1 MEFHEHEHKEH
12 YAKGGTTALGIIGT
26 TLGGL
31 GLASGSGILSN
42 LGIGG
47 DKCHESTPVNRYELA
62 LTQEN
67 AQLRQQISLRDS
79 QVYVDQKLQ
88 EVTAFFNGR
97 CNAIE
102 AQVAAQAVLNQK
114 TEDAFALVGEK
125 LGCLK
130 NEFMAA
136 ICREKDDRICSD
148 NTIVGYTNATFYP
161 KMVASVTTGTETTA
175 QTVYNPLV
183 NCGCAR

>member
-1 MEFHEHEHKEH
+1 MEFHEHDKEH
-12 YAKGGTTALGIIGT
+12 YAKGGTTALGITGT
-26 TLGGL
+26 TLGGVS
-31 GLASGSGILSN
+31 LAAATGILNN
-42 LGIGG
+42 LGIGANPTN
-47 DKCHESTPVNRYELA
+47 TPVNRYELG

-67 AQLRQQISLRDS
+67 AQLRQQVALRDS

-136 ICREKDDRICSD
+136 LCRERDDRVCSD

-161 KMVASVTTGTETTA
+161 KMVASVTTGDTTTA

>member
-1 MEFHEHEHKEH
+1 MEFKEHKD
-12 YAKGGTTALGIIGT
+12 YAGGGTTALGITGT
-26 TLGGL
+26 TLGGVGL
-31 GLASGSGILSN
+31 ALASGLLPG

-47 DKCHESTPVNRYELA
+47 GKCHESTPVNRYELG

-79 QVYVDQKLQ
+79 QVYFDQKLQ
-88 EVTAFFNGR
+88 EATAFFNGR
-97 CNAIE
+97 CNTLE

-136 ICREKDDRICSD
+136 LCRERDDRICSD

-183 NCGCAR
+183 NCGCGR

>member
-1 MEFHEHEHKEH
+1 MEFKEHKD
-12 YAKGGTTALGIIGT
+12 YAGGGTTALATVGTVLGSIGT
-26 TLGGL
+26 AAATGILNNLGL
-31 GLASGSGILSN
+31 GAN
-42 LGIGG
+42 PTN
-47 DKCHESTPVNRYELA
+47 TPVNRYELG

-79 QVYVDQKLQ
+79 QVYIDQKLQ

-102 AQVAAQAVLNQK
+102 AQAAAQAVLNQK

-136 ICREKDDRICSD
+136 LCRERDDRICGDTSII
-148 NTIVGYTNATFYP
+148 NYSNATFYP
-161 KMVASVTTGTETTA
+161 KMVAGVTTGTETTA
-175 QTVYNPLV
+175 QPVYNPLV
-183 NCGCAR
+183 LCGCGR

>member
-1 MEFHEHEHKEH
+1 MEFHEHQEH
-12 YAKGGTTALGIIGT
+12 YAKGGTTTLATLGTILGSIGT
-26 TLGGL
+26 AAGT
-31 GLASGSGILSN
+31 GILSN
-42 LGIGG
+42 LGLG
-47 DKCHESTPVNRYELA
+47 SNPTNTPVNRYELG

-79 QVYVDQKLQ
+79 QVYTDQKLQ

-97 CNAIE
+97 CNALE

-130 NEFMAA
+130 NEFMSAL
-136 ICREKDDRICSD
+136 CRERDDRICSD

-183 NCGCAR
+183 NCGCGR

>member
-1 MEFHEHEHKEH
+1 MEFHEHQEH

-26 TLGGL
+26 TLGGIGTAAATGILNNL
-31 GLASGSGILSN
+31 GL
-42 LGIGG
+42 GG
-47 DKCHESTPVNRYELA
+47 GNCHESTPVNRYELA

-67 AQLRQQISLRDS
+67 AQLRQQVALRDS

-130 NEFMAA
+130 NEFISAL
-136 ICREKDDRICSD
+136 CREKDERICGDTS
-148 NTIVGYTNATFYP
+148 IVNYSNATFYP
-161 KMVASVTTGTETTA
+161 KMVAGVTTGTETTA